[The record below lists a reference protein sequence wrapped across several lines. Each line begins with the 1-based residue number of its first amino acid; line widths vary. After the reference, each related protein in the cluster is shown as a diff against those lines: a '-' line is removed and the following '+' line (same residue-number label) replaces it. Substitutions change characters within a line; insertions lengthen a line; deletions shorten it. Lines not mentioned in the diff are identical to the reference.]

1 MTGLVMIFVVAFLA
15 CGIVHFVKN
24 DSARRRAEARELSQN
39 ILTGAWILALAQA
52 LSLAKL
58 MS

>member
-1 MTGLVMIFVVAFLA
+1 MTRLVMIFIVAFLA

-24 DSARRRAEARELSQN
+24 DSALRRAEARKLSQN
-39 ILTGAWILALAQA
+39 ILTGAWLLALAQA
-52 LSLAKL
+52 VSLAKL